1 MSKKAATYYYYFIL
15 NRAFDMEQMA
25 IPLNELLISLE
36 ENIDVLDEGAKAELQ
51 LDGVKFNKFNS
62 AHEAQEGDAVEF

>member
-1 MSKKAATYYYYFIL
+1 
-15 NRAFDMEQMA
+15 MEQMA

-51 LDGVKFNKFNS
+51 LARVKFNKFNS
-62 AHEAQEGDAVEF
+62 ALEAQGGDAIEF

>member
-1 MSKKAATYYYYFIL
+1 MI
-15 NRAFDMEQMA
+15 QMA

-51 LDGVKFNKFNS
+51 LARVKFNKFNS